1 MSMHLKKS
9 YCCFPCAAVYDSPGS
24 TKKIFCWN
32 TKQVI
37 KHHLCATFT
46 VVLIC
51 HYKTIQLGQQKGRL
65 YFLSAVFAQ
74 INCFILT

>member
-1 MSMHLKKS
+1 MSTHLKKKVIANFYVQQS
-9 YCCFPCAAVYDSPGS
+9 MIHWSAQRKSFAE
-24 TKKIFCWN
+24 
-32 TKQVI
+32 QVI
-37 KHHLCATFT
+37 KHHLCVTFT

-65 YFLSAVFAQ
+65 YFLSAVSAQ